1 MGPGSKE
8 LPVKVERVIPVVTGP
23 HSALL
28 PYLQYTN
35 TTIILII
42 IKVKTKSSTVSHES
56 AAGSALLKEGTG
68 YLGLALVVAAVVV
81 FWLAVC
87 FEALAVPLISLVCVG
102 VSTSSCCCVV

>member
-8 LPVKVERVIPVVTGP
+8 LPVKVEGVLPVVTGP

-68 YLGLALVVAAVVV
+68 YLVGNSRTSAAQRKDGM
-81 FWLAVC
+81 L
-87 FEALAVPLISLVCVG
+87 
-102 VSTSSCCCVV
+102 